1 MSDLYANKETNDIVI
16 LDGDLLITSDTSF
29 QETILQRVRAF
40 LNTFEGEY
48 YRDDVNNPQ
57 VGVPYY
63 QKIFSDK
70 TPTAKMA
77 DNVFR
82 QALLSIDNVD
92 SVDDLTFVINSSA
105 RELLV
110 NFKITASKGSTTI
123 SVQDQILLGAVNQ

>member
-1 MSDLYANKETNDIVI
+1 MADLYAIKETNDIAIV
-16 LDGDLLITSDTSF
+16 DGDLLITSDISF
-29 QETILQRVRAF
+29 QETITQRVRAF

-70 TPTAKMA
+70 APTAKIA

-92 SVDDLTFVINSSA
+92 AVDDLTFVINSSA

-110 NFKITASKGSTTI
+110 NFKIRASKGSTTI

>member
-1 MSDLYANKETNDIVI
+1 MADLYAIKETNDIAIV
-16 LDGDLLITSDTSF
+16 DGDLLITSDISF
-29 QETILQRVRAF
+29 QETITQRVRAF

-70 TPTAKMA
+70 APTAKIA

-92 SVDDLTFVINSSA
+92 AVDDLTFVINSSA

-110 NFKITASKGSTTI
+110 NFKIRASKGSTTI
-123 SVQDQILLGAVNQ
+123 S